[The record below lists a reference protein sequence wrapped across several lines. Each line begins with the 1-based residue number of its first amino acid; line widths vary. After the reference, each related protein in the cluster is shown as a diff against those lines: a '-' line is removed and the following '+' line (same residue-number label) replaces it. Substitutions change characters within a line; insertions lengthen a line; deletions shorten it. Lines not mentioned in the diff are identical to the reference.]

1 MKLRQTSNIK
11 GRILI
16 ATAVF
21 ILAVLFWRFF
31 PTPGEFISETIFR
44 PLLQGETALNNLV
57 RGESQPL
64 SDEESNEL
72 DYLRAENASLREVL
86 GQSDEPR
93 IAAGVIGRPS
103 ALPYDVLMIDKGS
116 DDGIKVDTPIYIGND
131 TVIGFVAETYQ
142 NSSLV
147 ALLSTPGFAST
158 AYIFGPNIYT
168 TAVGIGGGVT
178 RIHVPQGITLN
189 IGDLVVLPSVSPG
202 IYGTV
207 SAIDSVPER
216 AEQYGYLTTDKPIS
230 SLKVVAVGTRPL
242 SVMEFDE
249 ARAVIEETRR
259 EFLSIGVPAEF
270 LIEAQS
276 STSSATSTE
285 EGLEADAEV
294 NTVTE

>member
-1 MKLRQTSNIK
+1 MFK
-11 GRILI
+11 
-16 ATAVF
+16 AVAKD
-21 ILAVLFWRFF
+21 I
-31 PTPGEFISETIFR
+31 IF
-44 PLLQGETALNNLV
+44 
-57 RGESQPL
+57 
-64 SDEESNEL
+64 NEL
-72 DYLRAENASLREVL
+72 YLDFDQDLVIVEGAFDAVIAGPNAVPILGSTLRENSKLFQLIV
-86 GQSDEPR
+86 
-93 IAAGVIGRPS
+93 
-103 ALPYDVLMIDKGS
+103 KN
-116 DDGIKVDTPIYIGND
+116 DTPIYIGND

-168 TAVGIGGGVT
+168 TAVGIGGGEP

-249 ARAVIEETRR
+249 ARAVVEEARR

-276 STSSATSTE
+276 STSTATSTE

-294 NTVTE
+294 NTESE